1 MSQLS
6 KMLPACGF
14 VIAAALVGLTSSFKE
29 APKKVNGFVTYS
41 FEYQPPTTNPYTQA
55 SVENDSNWVYNADAT
70 DCGGEDKACALLN
83 VPAALVDATGTPTLK
98 PAINIVAV
106 EQNGVAH
113 VTSTSSTA
121 VTISNQDD

>member
-1 MSQLS
+1 MAQLS

-14 VIAAALVGLTSSFKE
+14 VIAVALVGITSSFKD
-29 APKKVNGFVTYS
+29 APKKVDGFVTYS
-41 FEYQPPTTNPYTQA
+41 FEYQPPSSNPYSKA
-55 SVENDSNWVYNADAT
+55 NVENDSNWVYNPDAT
-70 DCGGEDKACALLN
+70 DCGGEDKACSLLD

-106 EQNGVAH
+106 EQNGVAR

-121 VTISNQDD
+121 VTISNQPD